1 MYEQY
6 IRNSLTTILSTWS
19 LLLQIKDKEA
29 NNPINVVLI
38 SSIYELF
45 TCICQLLHLEGNYI
59 LDVWEQQDFNTES
72 TVDYIINHNFEAA
85 LAGGETKQQDNSNEV
100 VNNIVNDY
108 IKIQKGKDGWKQVK

>member
-72 TVDYIINHNFEAA
+72 TVDYIINHNFEVVSDGAS
-85 LAGGETKQQDNSNEV
+85 GGKNEQQNEV
-100 VNNIVNDY
+100 VNNMVNDY